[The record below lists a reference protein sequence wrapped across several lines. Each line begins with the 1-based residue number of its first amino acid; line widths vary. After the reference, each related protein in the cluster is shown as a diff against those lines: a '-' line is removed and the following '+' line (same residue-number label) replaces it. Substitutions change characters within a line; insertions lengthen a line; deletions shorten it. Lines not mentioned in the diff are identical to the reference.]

1 MPEFPSL
8 DSFLEDISPSLPVG
22 ESLRYDP
29 IYDDIKEA
37 QRMDDDLP
45 KGIWAQDVKVSDWYK
60 VERLC
65 VEALQKESKDLQLC
79 AWLTE
84 AWLFLYGLEGI
95 TQGLRV
101 FSQLA
106 EKYWDTIH
114 PQIEPTG
121 DKGFRLSPYNW
132 LNEKLSE
139 RLKIISI
146 TQKNDTIDSRE
157 ISFSDY
163 LGLKSHWGN
172 RAGGAAVPKDKEE
185 AIKEFEKGIALTPRH
200 FFVDLKSQSTLLV
213 EESKNI
219 ETFVT
224 GKCSAERDDIPSLY
238 RFRGVLEEMMV
249 FAEQALKMKGDDISV
264 SGTEEIDQP
273 LDEKA
278 LTVTESSKAT
288 KSPGALKEH
297 SPETLIKSREE
308 AYQTIKEAADYL
320 EHLDP
325 HSPVPPMIKRAIRWG
340 KMPLQD
346 VLQEVIKEPQAL
358 QEVKNLLGLGNNTKE
373 SDQ

>member
-8 DSFLEDISPSLPVG
+8 ESFLEDVSPSLPVG

-29 IYDDIKEA
+29 VYDDIKEA

-95 TQGLRV
+95 AQGLKV
-101 FSQLA
+101 FEKIA
-106 EKYWDTIH
+106 EKYWEAVH

-139 RLKIISI
+139 RLRIISVS
-146 TQKNDTIDSRE
+146 QKNDTIESEE
-157 ISFSDY
+157 ITFADY
-163 LGLKSHWGN
+163 IDLKSHWGSK
-172 RAGGAAVPKDKEE
+172 AGGSVVPKDKED
-185 AIKEFEKGIALTPRH
+185 AIQEFEKSIALTPRH
-200 FFVDLKSQSTLLV
+200 FFVELKSHCLTLIDQSK
-213 EESKNI
+213 SI

-224 GKCSAERDDIPSLY
+224 SKCSPEHDDIPSLY
-238 RFRGVLEEMMV
+238 RFRSVLEEMMV
-249 FAEQALKMKGDDISV
+249 FAEQALKIKGDVVASDRGPDEKS
-264 SGTEEIDQP
+264 
-273 LDEKA
+273 LDENA
-278 LTVTESSKAT
+278 LTVTEFPSTAKGHDGL
-288 KSPGALKEH
+288 KSHDPQ
-297 SPETLIKSREE
+297 SLIKSREE

-320 EHLDP
+320 ERLDP

-340 KMPLQD
+340 KMPLED
-346 VLQEVIKEPQAL
+346 VLKEVIKEPQAL
-358 QEVKNLLGLGNNTKE
+358 QEVKNLLGLGE
-373 SDQ
+373 GAQGSGQ